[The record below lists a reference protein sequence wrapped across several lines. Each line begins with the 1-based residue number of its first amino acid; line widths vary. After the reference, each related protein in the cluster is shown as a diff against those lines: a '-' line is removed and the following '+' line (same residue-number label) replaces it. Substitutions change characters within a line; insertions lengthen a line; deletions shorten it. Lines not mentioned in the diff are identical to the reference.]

1 MTEKPKILEFRSSKS
16 PSVLPTSG
24 TELNLGN
31 ARGVPNLTC
40 ACKTRVKS
48 KTETTMRMKWMLT
61 TFILMGMAALTGTAA
76 KGQGGAPEG
85 GQPDKAGPARAEA
98 RSDKQTDVGLS
109 GYFAM
114 TKATAGNGTKQTPTN
129 APGGLVELRH
139 IQSTFVGYELAF
151 SFNPADQAFEP
162 NGSACGL
169 VCQNPVAPTPT
180 NPNAQTRISGNAAE
194 VSIDYVV
201 SKKIGNLRPFA
212 VGGMGFF
219 IATPGATPYGN
230 NTSVRPTYVFGG
242 GVDYSFGTHL
252 GVRVQVRDN
261 MYKAPNTSS
270 IYPATGVFT
279 YSLEPMGGVYYR
291 F

>member
-1 MTEKPKILEFRSSKS
+1 MTEKPKILEYRSSKS
-16 PSVLPTSG
+16 ASVLPTDG
-24 TELNLGN
+24 MEQNLGI
-31 ARGVPNLTC
+31 ARGVSCLTY
-40 ACKTRVKS
+40 ACKTRVNA
-48 KTETTMRMKWMLT
+48 KTETMMRMKWMLT

-76 KGQGGAPEG
+76 YGQADAPAG
-85 GQPDKAGPARAEA
+85 GQPSKAAPARAQVESVA
-98 RSDKQTDVGLS
+98 QTDVGLS

-114 TKATAGNGTKQTPTN
+114 TNATSGNGTKQTPTN
-129 APGGLVELRH
+129 APGGMLELRH
-139 IQSTFVGYELAF
+139 IQNSFVGYEMAF
-151 SFNPADQAFEP
+151 SYNPADQSYAP
-162 NGSACGL
+162 NGASCGL
-169 VCQNPVAPTPT
+169 VCG
-180 NPNAQTRISGNAAE
+180 NPNPPTKITGNAAE

-201 SKKIGNLRPFA
+201 SKKMGNLRPFA
-212 VGGMGFF
+212 VGGLGFF
-219 IATPGATPYGN
+219 IAVPGATPFGN

-242 GVDYSFGTHL
+242 GVDYGFGSHL